1 MHEGISSWWR
11 QKPPTGSPPSALSF
25 GPWPRLLAGCAQLH
39 HLRSHRNIPFRR
51 AEWWPVLEGR
61 TATPDSSPPP
71 PPAVPDIPSLWEV
84 QPRCLGEPGKVVW
97 RAKLVLSTWFFFREV
112 RRGERREREHLREC
126 VLCSVTQLC
135 PTLRDPM
142 DCSLPGS
149 SVHGDFPG
157 NNTGVGWHAL
167 FQGIFPIQGSN
178 PSLSHCRWI
187 LYHLSHREAHESWSG
202 QPIPSPGNLPHPG
215 IKPGSPALQADSLPA
230 ELPGKPTSLGIYP
243 IIAENVLLLQF
254 FKKKKKKA
262 FFRKILSL
270 NVYAYF
276 P

>member
-25 GPWPRLLAGCAQLH
+25 GPWPRLLAGSAQLH

-51 AEWWPVLEGR
+51 AEWWPVLEGK
-61 TATPDSSPPP
+61 TVTPDSSPPP

-97 RAKLVLSTWFFFREV
+97 RAKLVLSTRFFFREV
-112 RRGERREREHLREC
+112 RRGIRGREREHLREC

-135 PTLRDPM
+135 PTLQDPM
-142 DCSLPGS
+142 DCSPPGS

-167 FQGIFPIQGSN
+167 LQGS
-178 PSLSHCRWI
+178 SQSRDQTQVSRIAGGFFTIWAT
-187 LYHLSHREAHESWSG
+187 REAHESWSG

-230 ELPGKPTSLGIYP
+230 ELPGKPTSLHIYP

-254 FKKKKKKA
+254 FKKKKKKS
-262 FFRKILSL
+262 IL
-270 NVYAYF
+270 
-276 P
+276 